1 MSGTLAVAQST
12 CSTCRAVMSNLLVHP
27 LPDKLIQEPF
37 KWRKTR
43 AEFDKSLRQ
52 GCPLCQRFNDRLKRA
67 IYELDL
73 CTDPNRELEDE
84 ICLTVGYLLNVNN
97 TVRVSPYNY
106 GSFDTIV
113 FKTSIVHG
121 RSSCSA
127 VIFYRL
133 NSRYIEFRGDTPLT
147 VRQTHDVNS
156 EKTYGLVGDWIQ
168 ACDHDHSSCASL
180 TESLLPTRVI
190 DVISDN
196 PRLVMSQGRAP
207 HAALSYCWRMAQ
219 ALIMTTNTLDQHALD
234 ISTNGPPQTI

>member
-1 MSGTLAVAQST
+1 MEPRASNPEQTSATLAAAQST

-27 LPDKLIQEPF
+27 LPGKLIQEPF

-52 GCPLCQRFNDRLKRA
+52 GCHLCQRFNDRFKRA

-84 ICLTVGYLLNVNN
+84 ICLTIGYLLNINN

-113 FKTSIVHG
+113 FKTSIARG
-121 RSSCSA
+121 RSSGSA
-127 VIFYRL
+127 VNLYR
-133 NSRYIEFRGDTPLT
+133 SDSHYIGFQDDTPLT

-156 EKTYGLVGDWIQ
+156 EKTY
-168 ACDHDHSSCASL
+168 
-180 TESLLPTRVI
+180 
-190 DVISDN
+190 
-196 PRLVMSQGRAP
+196 RLATTII
-207 HAALSYCWRMAQ
+207 AAVPL
-219 ALIMTTNTLDQHALD
+219 
-234 ISTNGPPQTI
+234 